1 MKHVARSDRV
11 CKEKYVYI
19 RESPILIVSTSA
31 FGVL

>member
-11 CKEKYVYI
+11 YKEKYVYI
-19 RESPILIVSTSA
+19 RESPTLIVHTSA